1 MDMKCRH
8 KGGEKRKLASST
20 PGLTV
25 EPNQKTT
32 NEQASKPMNYQ
43 ELPRITH
50 FDFLMRINF
59 LIKRNFFIKNKACN
73 FLDFMESYIY
83 EVS

>member
-1 MDMKCRH
+1 MGIRVHTDGLKCRQ

-32 NEQASKPMNYQ
+32 NDQTSEQASKPMNYQ
-43 ELPRITH
+43 ENLKNFGRPPPPYIALSARRLNILT
-50 FDFLMRINF
+50 FL
-59 LIKRNFFIKNKACN
+59 
-73 FLDFMESYIY
+73 
-83 EVS
+83 

>member
-1 MDMKCRH
+1 MGIRVHTDGLKCRH

-43 ELPRITH
+43 ENLK
-50 FDFLMRINF
+50 NF
-59 LIKRNFFIKNKACN
+59 GRPPPPIALSARRLNILTF
-73 FLDFMESYIY
+73 
-83 EVS
+83 